1 MVSSYHSLTG
11 QRFSKSPDN
20 LNYIY
25 VLNDFHISEL
35 WFPIWFWEVEVGAEM
50 FSSSYTRW
58 KWASK
63 NTARNP
69 GFLQTQFETWCV
81 RQCYSG
87 QPPSPSRIMRWF
99 IFQQNLPKCLFIG
112 HHPSPLP
119 IVFSGQCWLKCARCK
134 KIVTDSKINL
144 GDVYMVSSQISVNV

>member
-1 MVSSYHSLTG
+1 MVHDTFTSSILRIVINLLTWQIHRLISRGGGGGVFEEKHSAWLWGSKALQSGLKWYLLTTAW
-11 QRFSKSPDN
+11 QDNISPKAQTISVISIFSMVFTSQN
-20 LNYIY
+20 
-25 VLNDFHISEL
+25 F

-50 FSSSYTRW
+50 ISSSQTRW

-99 IFQQNLPKCLFIG
+99 IFQ
-112 HHPSPLP
+112 
-119 IVFSGQCWLKCARCK
+119 
-134 KIVTDSKINL
+134 
-144 GDVYMVSSQISVNV
+144 